1 MYESKLVA
9 SLKANGKILR
19 EFKDTVYIPFGSEY
33 SFLLKNLNTV
43 RALVN
48 VFIDGEDMTPGGLVL
63 NAGQEVDLER
73 SIKGGNLKEGNRFK
87 FIERTSAI
95 EDGPRGVKLEDG
107 LVRIEFQ
114 FEKPPMRVSELPDW
128 QRKSI
133 FGPMY
138 GNHGGIVGS
147 TSASEYP
154 GVTDKYSTPI
164 SNSWLSA
171 SGSTSQVNVNGALR
185 GVDWSKNG
193 EVTAQAASA
202 QVDKYCADNG
212 IINKMEA
219 HDGMATMDWMDAEM
233 SRSMNDVGITVPG
246 SKSTQKFQTTYMN
259 ALESE
264 KHTIV
269 LKLLGETE
277 DNKPVTEPVTVK
289 HKPKCVT
296 CGKQNKATAK
306 FCTECGT
313 ALEIFA

>member
-33 SFLLKNLNTV
+33 SFLLKNLNTT

-73 SIKGGNLKEGNRFK
+73 SIKGGNLTEGNRFK

-95 EDGPRGVKLEDG
+95 ENGPRGVKLEDG

-114 FEKPPMRVSELPDW
+114 FEKPPMRVADLPEW

-133 FGPMY
+133 FGPMF

-147 TSASEYP
+147 SGTSDNFRYTGSRDTYTNASY
-154 GVTDKYSTPI
+154 
-164 SNSWLSA
+164 
-171 SGSTSQVNVNGALR
+171 NVNGMMR

-202 QVDKYCADNG
+202 SIDKYCADNG
-212 IINKMEA
+212 IINKMEL

-233 SRSMNDVGITVPG
+233 PRSKNDVGITVPG
-246 SKSTQKFQTTYMN
+246 SKSTQKFTTTYMN
-259 ALESE
+259 AMEDV

-269 LKLLGETE
+269 LKLLGETP
-277 DNKPVTEPVTVK
+277 DNEPVRKPVTVK
-289 HKPKCVT
+289 TKQKCVT

>member
-1 MYESKLVA
+1 MYQSKLVA

-33 SFLLKNLNTV
+33 SFLLKNLNTT

-73 SIKGGNLKEGNRFK
+73 SIKGGNLMEGNRFK
-87 FIERTSAI
+87 FIERTGAI
-95 EDGPRGVKLEDG
+95 ENGPRGIKLEDG

-114 FEKPPMRVSELPDW
+114 FEKPPMRVTELPDW
-128 QRKSI
+128 QRKQI

-147 TSASEYP
+147 SNTSEYP
-154 GVTDKYSTPI
+154 DTIDKFSHTY
-164 SNSWLSA
+164 
-171 SGSTSQVNVNGALR
+171 GSYSQVNVNGALR
-185 GVDWSKNG
+185 GVDYSAG
-193 EVTAQAASA
+193 ESMKATATSAINSTLQAMNISCSAS
-202 QVDKYCADNG
+202 DL
-212 IINKMEA
+212 
-219 HDGMATMDWMDAEM
+219 HDGMATMD
-233 SRSMNDVGITVPG
+233 SYVPKNDVGITVPG

-259 ALESE
+259 AMEPE

-277 DNKPVTEPVTVK
+277 DNQPITKPVTVK

-306 FCTECGT
+306 FCSDCGT

>member
-1 MYESKLVA
+1 MMYANKMVA
-9 SLKANGKILR
+9 SIKANGRILR
-19 EFKDTVYIPFGSEY
+19 ENKDTVYIPFGSEY
-33 SFLLKNLNTV
+33 SFLLKNLNTT

-95 EDGPRGVKLEDG
+95 ENGPRGVKLEDG

-114 FEKPPMRVSELPDW
+114 FEKPPMRVTELPEW

-212 IINKMEA
+212 IINKMEL
-219 HDGMATMDWMDAEM
+219 HDGSATMDWCQNE
-233 SRSMNDVGITVPG
+233 VGITVPG
-246 SKSTQKFQTTYMN
+246 SKSTQSFTTTYMN
-259 ALESE
+259 AMEPE

-277 DNKPVTEPVTVK
+277 DNKPVTKPVTVK